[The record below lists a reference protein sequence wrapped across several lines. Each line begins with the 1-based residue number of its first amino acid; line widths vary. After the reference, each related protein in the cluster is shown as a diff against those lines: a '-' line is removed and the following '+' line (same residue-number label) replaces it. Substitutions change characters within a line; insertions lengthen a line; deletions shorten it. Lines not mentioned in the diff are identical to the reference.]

1 MTRRAREHA
10 LIAWPGAVARLASA
24 GAAVERVTVS
34 TGGAELGE
42 VASAFA
48 VAT

>member
-1 MTRRAREHA
+1 MTRRAREHG
-10 LIAWPGAVARLASA
+10 LIEGRGTVARLASA
-24 GAAVERVTVS
+24 GAAVEHVTVS